1 MFRTVRETTGRKNI
15 KTRTSESCW
24 EKPQT
29 QSRTAGACVHKRHPS
44 VPSQNQTHPTKKT
57 IKRSFI
63 AVLRS
68 RTLTWL
74 ATLPIQTSIG
84 SIAVVA
90 TTKIKSNDFYCHITT
105 AHVPWWVKF
114 LRACSRQC
122 RNNLHIDSIY
132 LQTYT
137 EDNVQNTHTYTP
149 YTQCTIRHTVINQ

>member
-90 TTKIKSNDFYCHITT
+90 TTKIKSNHFYCHITT

-114 LRACSRQC
+114 LRAWFRNKFTYRQYILTDLYRRQC
-122 RNNLHIDSIY
+122 AEYTYIY
-132 LQTYT
+132 SVYT
-137 EDNVQNTHTYTP
+137 VY
-149 YTQCTIRHTVINQ
+149 Y